1 MLHQYF
7 AKFEFI
13 FVLIF
18 YYNLSVFISFHISI
32 YCSYEQCWIVSSF
45 SIRLIDHTLWNHALT
60 ELFQFLLFYNWYY
73 WTEYI
78 HVYGIFPF
86 CLICCCSVAKSCWT
100 LWYFMNCST
109 PGFPVLHYLLEFAQ
123 TPAASFASLPFIFN
137 GKSNFSNPQLWCPG
151 TLSAPI
157 LQLTLL
163 LFSPA
168 RSIITHVCH
177 WWSG

>member
-18 YYNLSVFISFHISI
+18 FYNLSVFISFHISI

-109 PGFPVLHYLLEFAQ
+109 PGFLVLHHLPELAQNHVHWVSDAIQPSHPLLPPSPLA
-123 TPAASFASLPFIFN
+123 LN
-137 GKSNFSNPQLWCPG
+137 
-151 TLSAPI
+151 LS
-157 LQLTLL
+157 QHQG
-163 LFSPA
+163 LFQWVGSPHQVA
-168 RSIITHVCH
+168 KVLDL
-177 WWSG
+177 

>member
-18 YYNLSVFISFHISI
+18 FYNLSVFISFHISI

-123 TPAASFASLPFIFN
+123 THVHWVRDAIQPSHPLLPPSPLALN
-137 GKSNFSNPQLWCPG
+137 
-151 TLSAPI
+151 LS
-157 LQLTLL
+157 QHQG
-163 LFSPA
+163 LFQWVGSPHQVA
-168 RSIITHVCH
+168 KVLDL
-177 WWSG
+177 

>member
-18 YYNLSVFISFHISI
+18 FYNLSVFISFHISI

-109 PGFPVLHYLLEFAQ
+109 PSFPVLHYLPELAQ
-123 TPAASFASLPFIFN
+123 THVRWVTDAIQPSHPLLPPSPLAFN
-137 GKSNFSNPQLWCPG
+137 LSQHQGLFQWVGSSHQVATVLKRQL
-151 TLSAPI
+151 
-157 LQLTLL
+157 
-163 LFSPA
+163 
-168 RSIITHVCH
+168 
-177 WWSG
+177 